1 MLSFLENIFIFGP
14 IPERVE
20 TGEYVISLVILS
32 YIIASLGSFTGIR
45 LSENILRADTE
56 QKKNLFHFGGALSFG
71 AGIWSMHFIG
81 MLAYQMDMYHVY
93 DPFLTF
99 ISMLYA
105 VITAF
110 FVMLI
115 IRTGKMTFIR
125 TVIGSLLLGLAICGM
140 HYTGMAAMQMDADLY
155 YIPLWF
161 FISVLIAIGA
171 SGAALFIIFYL
182 SFIKT
187 QYLFRLQILASF
199 IMGGAICGMHY
210 TGMAAAVF
218 IPYADCR
225 YDPDQT
231 YDTLIII
238 IGVVCSIIFAT
249 ALILSLY
256 NDNSK
261 NQKDNWEKHFS
272 GNSVFIQLSAL
283 LSLFMVLMVGSYL
296 YFSNNEGPQRS
307 NASVFNAAAIQRML
321 LVRYVHH
328 NHLTISAMK
337 SDNRAEIDK
346 AQGKAMRDAAFIEA
360 NYSGLLNGGQI
371 ITTVDDTNRAFAKGF
386 VHTNIRS
393 AILFSQSEWA
403 ALKNL
408 TEKIRKKAEKKN
420 SDISDYNKMSDQLIN
435 VLIAQDTVVQAIK
448 SNIED
453 QQQAMLARQRS
464 ILFIG
469 VFIFVLT
476 ILYARFIISNRIEH
490 SKRSLLEIKD
500 NLEER
505 VNEQTQT
512 LRDAIIEIEA
522 AKEDAEEANRAKSDF
537 LANMSHEIRTPLNAI
552 LGMSSLLLDTELD
565 QDQEECANAINIS
578 GDTLLSIINDII
590 DISKI
595 EAGKLTLENIEF
607 DIYDVIIE
615 VTNLFAYQAREKG
628 IELVMEIDKDL
639 TQLVI
644 GDPVRMKQILSNL
657 VSNALKFTFH
667 GHVFIRINKG
677 VTDSKNKLNLII
689 SIEDTGIGI
698 PKDKQRKIFEKFSQ
712 AEETTTRRFGGTG
725 LGLTIVSE
733 LIEMMGGHIHVESDE
748 GAGATFLFNVLLGE
762 GKEKDAK
769 QEIEDISDLK
779 ALIIDDYE
787 LTRTLLSSA
796 LSRHS
801 LHNNS
806 VDNAEAALKLLK
818 DGEHQYD
825 VCIVDYS
832 LTGMN
837 GLMFVEAVRA
847 NPENDKIA
855 LIMVSGALD
864 KKSYEDFKKMG
875 LDGFFNK
882 PFQTQQIIQAIK
894 IASDARKNKN
904 KQGVFVTRHNTSKIM
919 NDTALANDS
928 IIYKSYPQH
937 RVLAVDDSPMNMMVI
952 TRVLKKFDI
961 QIDTADDGIDAL
973 DKYKNQSYDI
983 IFMDCQMPEMDG
995 FEATKKIREH
1005 ENNNNINRVPIIALT
1020 ADAMIGDKEKCL
1032 SFGMDDYINK
1042 PFREVQISYALDKF
1056 LGRKERG

>member
-20 TGEYVISLVILS
+20 TGEYVISLVVLS

-56 QKKNLFHFGGALSFG
+56 KKKNLFHLGGALSFG

-99 ISMLYA
+99 ISMIYA
-105 VITAF
+105 VIAAF

-115 IRTGKMTFIR
+115 IRTGKMTFMR

-155 YIPLWF
+155 YKPFWF

-171 SGAALFIIFYL
+171 SGTALFIIFYL
-182 SFIKT
+182 SFIKA
-187 QYLFRLQILASF
+187 QYLFRLQTLASL
-199 IMGGAICGMHY
+199 IMGAAICGMHY

-225 YDPDQT
+225 YDPDHT
-231 YDTLIII
+231 HDALIII
-238 IGVVCSIIFAT
+238 ISIVCSIIFAA

-261 NQKDNWEKHFS
+261 NKKDNWEKHFS

-296 YFSNNEGPQRS
+296 YFSNNEGPQRN
-307 NASVFNAAAIQRML
+307 NANVFNAAAIQRML

-328 NHLTISAMK
+328 NHLIISAMK
-337 SDNRAEIDK
+337 SGNRAEIDK
-346 AQGKAMRDAAFIEA
+346 VQGKAMRDAAFIEA

-371 ITTVDDTNRAFAKGF
+371 ITTVDGTNRAFAKGF
-386 VHTNIRS
+386 IHTNIRS
-393 AILFSQSEWA
+393 AILFSQSEWMT
-403 ALKNL
+403 LKNL
-408 TEKIRKKAEKKN
+408 TQKIRESAQNKTT
-420 SDISDYNKMSDQLIN
+420 DIADYNRMSNQLIN

-448 SNIED
+448 SNIEG
-453 QQQAMLARQRS
+453 QKQAMLARQRS

-469 VFIFVLT
+469 IFVFVLT

-490 SKRSLLEIKD
+490 SRRSLVEIKD

-565 QDQEECANAINIS
+565 QDQEECANAINVS

-595 EAGKLTLENIEF
+595 EAGKLTLENMEF
-607 DIYDVIIE
+607 DIYDVIVE

-628 IELVMEIDKDL
+628 IELIMEIDQDL
-639 TQLVI
+639 NHYMI
-644 GDPVRMKQILSNL
+644 GDPVRMKQIIANL
-657 VSNALKFTFH
+657 VSNALKFTQK
-667 GHVFIRINKG
+667 GHVFIRVNKG
-677 VTDSKNKLNLII
+677 VTDEAGKLNLIM

-698 PKDKQRKIFEKFSQ
+698 PKDKQSRVFEKFSQ
-712 AEETTTRRFGGTG
+712 AEESTTRRFGGTG

-733 LIEMMGGHIHVESDE
+733 LVEMMGGHIHVESEE
-748 GAGATFLFNVLLGE
+748 GEGATFLFNVLLGE
-762 GKEKDAK
+762 GKEKDTK
-769 QEIEDISDLK
+769 QKIEGISDLK
-779 ALIIDDYE
+779 VLIIDDYE

-801 LHNNS
+801 LYNDA
-806 VDNAEAALKLLK
+806 VDNAETALKLLK
-818 DGEHQYD
+818 DGKHQYD

-837 GLMFVEAVRA
+837 GLMFVETVRA
-847 NPENDKIA
+847 NPENDKLA

-882 PFQTQQIIQAIK
+882 PFQTQQIIQAVK
-894 IASDARKNKN
+894 IVSNARKSKN
-904 KQGVFVTRHNTSKIM
+904 KQDVFVTRHNTCKIM
-919 NDTALANDS
+919 NDTALSDDS
-928 IIYKSYPQH
+928 IVYKSYPQY
-937 RVLAVDDSPMNMMVI
+937 RALAVDDSPMNMMVI
-952 TRVLKKFDI
+952 TRVLKKFDL
-961 QIDTADDGIDAL
+961 QIDTAEDGIDAL

-995 FEATKKIREH
+995 FEATKKIRKH
-1005 ENNNNINRVPIIALT
+1005 EETNKMTRVPIIALT
-1020 ADAMIGDKEKCL
+1020 ADAMIGDKEKRL

-1042 PFREVQISYALDKF
+1042 PFREIQISNALDTF
-1056 LGRKERG
+1056 LGRKEGG